1 MSRDEQRLLWIT
13 FVGGLASILVG
24 AGIIGAAIVFARY
37 EVRQNS
43 VTWLAVVTLATP
55 VAVVLWRIVDRL
67 TRDPEPSKS
76 DQWSNRI
83 VTGLLTVLVCVEALA
98 WLGFAAGVK

>member
-1 MSRDEQRLLWIT
+1 MTDRDKPTEEDRPLWSMSRDEQRLLWIT

-55 VAVVLWRIVDRL
+55 VAVVL
-67 TRDPEPSKS
+67 
-76 DQWSNRI
+76 
-83 VTGLLTVLVCVEALA
+83 
-98 WLGFAAGVK
+98 